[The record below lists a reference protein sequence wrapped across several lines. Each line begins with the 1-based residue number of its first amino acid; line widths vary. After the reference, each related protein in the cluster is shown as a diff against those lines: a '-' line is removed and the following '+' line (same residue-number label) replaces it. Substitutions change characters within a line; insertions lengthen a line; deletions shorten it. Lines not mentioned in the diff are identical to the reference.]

1 MLAVLCP
8 NNEFVC
14 VQSATEAFQSHNSLM
29 KNVCNTWNAICMEVC
44 RANTLLSVKMEP
56 KLHDFGAK
64 NEQLSGYYG
73 QN

>member
-1 MLAVLCP
+1 
-8 NNEFVC
+8 
-14 VQSATEAFQSHNSLM
+14 M
-29 KNVCNTWNAICMEVC
+29 KNVCKAWNAIRMEVC